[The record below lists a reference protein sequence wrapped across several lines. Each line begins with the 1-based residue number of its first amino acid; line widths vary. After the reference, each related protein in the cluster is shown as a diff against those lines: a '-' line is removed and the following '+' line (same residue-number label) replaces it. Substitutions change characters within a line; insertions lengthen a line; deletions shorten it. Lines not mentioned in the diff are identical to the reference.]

1 MGERES
7 KMAQQ
12 KNTPNTIHSIQK
24 GSTNKEVPIICTD
37 LLHSVADFFKKKFP
51 FFCIFS
57 YFHICILIIMFHFYR
72 QKEV

>member
-37 LLHSVADFFKKKFP
+37 LLHSVANFSKKKKKKQINKQTKNSP
-51 FFCIFS
+51 FS
-57 YFHICILIIMFHFYR
+57 VYFLTSTFAF
-72 QKEV
+72 

>member
-37 LLHSVADFFKKKFP
+37 LLHSVADFLKKIP
-51 FFCIFS
+51 FFLYNFLLP
-57 YFHICILIIMFHFYR
+57 YLHFDE
-72 QKEV
+72 K

>member
-37 LLHSVADFFKKKFP
+37 LLHSVANFSKKKT
-51 FFCIFS
+51 
-57 YFHICILIIMFHFYR
+57 
-72 QKEV
+72 K

>member
-7 KMAQQ
+7 KLAQQ

-37 LLHSVADFFKKKFP
+37 LLHSVADFFKKIP
-51 FFCIFS
+51 FFLHNFLLP
-57 YFHICILIIMFHFYR
+57 YLHFDE
-72 QKEV
+72 K

>member
-37 LLHSVADFFKKKFP
+37 LLHSVANFSKKQTKNSP
-51 FFCIFS
+51 FS
-57 YFHICILIIMFHFYR
+57 VYFLTSTFTF
-72 QKEV
+72 